1 MDIARAL
8 EVADFERAA
17 EALMAPQYWAYLAGG
32 AGNGGAV
39 RANSDAFGQVSLVP
53 RIATEDCSSPATS
66 RRLFGRILTMPVLL
80 APTSP
85 QRLFHEDA
93 ELACARAARAAGTL
107 MVVSTDSHFGMDQI
121 AAAAGG
127 AWWLQLYAYQS
138 REHVERLVRMAEQ
151 HGAEALVVTMDAH
164 FAARR
169 LGTERA
175 GFVTPA
181 FVDFGIMRSI
191 GVEGKPGAG
200 HARIARL
207 PLTWKDVEWLRR
219 LTRIPIL
226 LKGVL
231 HPDDAR
237 RAVETGADGIVISN
251 HGGRQLEA
259 ASGTLNA
266 LADIAP
272 AVPGQFLLLLDG
284 GVRCG
289 SDVVKALA
297 LGARAVCIG
306 RPYLWGLHLA
316 GEQGVAAVLALLAAE
331 LRGTLQQLNLPGI
344 DAIDA
349 SIVRPAYS
357 PRFWSGYRSMEV
369 HSYA

>member
-1 MDIARAL
+1 MDIERAL
-8 EVADFERAA
+8 EIADFERAA
-17 EALMAPQYWAYLAGG
+17 EASMAPEYWAYLAGG

-39 RANSDAFGQVSLVP
+39 RANSDAFSQVSLVP
-53 RIATEDCSSPATS
+53 RVAAEDCSSPSTGRS
-66 RRLFGRILTMPVLL
+66 LFGRCLTIPVLL

-93 ELACARAARAAGTL
+93 ELACARAAKGMGTL
-107 MVVSTDSHFGMDQI
+107 IIVSTDSHFGMEQI
-121 AAAAGG
+121 STAAGG
-127 AWWLQLYAYQS
+127 AWWLQLYAYES

-169 LGTERA
+169 LATERA
-175 GFVTPA
+175 GFITPP

-191 GVEGKPGAG
+191 GVESKPAAG

-219 LTRIPIL
+219 LTRLPIL
-226 LKGVL
+226 LKGIL

-237 RAVETGADGIVISN
+237 KAVEIGADGIVISN

-266 LADIAP
+266 LPDIAP
-272 AVPGQFLLLLDG
+272 VVPSKFPLLLDG
-284 GVRCG
+284 GVRSG
-289 SDVVKALA
+289 GDVVKALA
-297 LGARAVCIG
+297 LGASAVCIG
-306 RPYLWGLHLA
+306 RPYLWGLQLA

-344 DAIDA
+344 EAIDA
-349 SIVRPAYS
+349 SIVRSAHPL
-357 PRFWSGYRSMEV
+357 RFRPGYGLHRGT
-369 HSYA
+369 